1 MEGHPRTPNSEPP
14 EDLRRF
20 HDDTEPGMPSLE
32 VGWHQCHLKVEE
44 DMCLKVV
51 LVDVNM
57 SCIYIYTCIC
67 IHTPYIYIH
76 MLHTYIYICYRLI
89 IEIYIVFTC
98 YILYFVYRTLYILWI
113 YQKFHI

>member
-20 HDDTEPGMPSLE
+20 HDDTEPGMPGLE

-51 LVDVNM
+51 YGGI
-57 SCIYIYTCIC
+57 S
-67 IHTPYIYIH
+67 
-76 MLHTYIYICYRLI
+76 
-89 IEIYIVFTC
+89 
-98 YILYFVYRTLYILWI
+98 
-113 YQKFHI
+113 